1 MFENEEE
8 DALYEEYTADG
19 TEESYLT
26 WLSKNLVQVK
36 KEFAEIK
43 QIYESLLEFMD
54 SKVRDN
60 EYQLEYLKDRL
71 GHEDFAF
78 LDIASVI
85 KMRDSYTLENSV
97 IRQLTNYVKSLETMH
112 EQKPDSSG

>member
-8 DALYEEYTADG
+8 DALYEEHMASG

-26 WLSKNLVQVK
+26 WLSENLVKVR

-43 QIYESLLEFMD
+43 RVYESLMAFMD
-54 SKVRDN
+54 SRVREN
-60 EYQLEYLKDRL
+60 EFQLEYLQDRL
-71 GHEDFAF
+71 SHEDFAF
-78 LDIASVI
+78 LDVASVG
-85 KMRDSYTLENSV
+85 KMRDSYRLENSV
-97 IRQLTNYVKSLETMH
+97 TQQIMNYAKSLETLH